1 MYLPS
6 HFEETRPEVLHAVV
20 RTHPLATLVT
30 LTAQGLEANH
40 IPLFLRLQADGS
52 ASLVGHVARSNPI
65 WKETDFGVPVLAVF
79 QGPQHYISPGWYA
92 TKQEHGKVVP
102 TWNYAVVHARGN
114 LQVRDDAAWIF
125 QQMKELT
132 AQQESPLPH
141 PWHVEDA
148 PAEYTERMVSAVVG
162 IEIPIATLTGKWKV
176 SQNQPPAN
184 QATVVQAL
192 QQIATTKA
200 TTDAAAMAAL
210 VGKNN

>member
-1 MYLPS
+1 
-6 HFEETRPEVLHAVV
+6 
-20 RTHPLATLVT
+20 
-30 LTAQGLEANH
+30 
-40 IPLFLRLQADGS
+40 
-52 ASLVGHVARSNPI
+52 
-65 WKETDFGVPVLAVF
+65 VLAVF
-79 QGPQHYISPGWYA
+79 QGPQHYISPSWYA

-102 TWNYAVVHARGN
+102 TWNYAVVHVRGT

-125 QQMKELT
+125 QQMKQLT

-162 IEIPIATLTGKWKV
+162 IEIPIDSMSGKWKV
-176 SQNQPPAN
+176 SQNQPPVN

-200 TTDAAAMAAL
+200 NTDAAAMAAL
-210 VGKNN
+210 VSGKM